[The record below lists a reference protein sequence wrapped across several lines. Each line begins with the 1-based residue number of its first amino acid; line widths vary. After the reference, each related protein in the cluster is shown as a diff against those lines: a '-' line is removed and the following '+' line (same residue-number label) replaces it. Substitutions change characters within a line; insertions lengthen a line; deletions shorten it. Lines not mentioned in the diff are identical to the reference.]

1 MSPGAPPPGGPPPD
15 AAPSGS
21 PPPGRRR
28 RPQRATPAGRKVLA
42 IVIPIIALLVIAI
55 GLWMTWGGNGSDQA
69 AQTTPTTVDV
79 LFIEGLRRSEMA
91 EILQEK
97 TGIPAADYMK
107 ATDPSVLG
115 QRLAGAKKPTSLE
128 GFLFPATYPVDPKK
142 PVTDLVNYQLD
153 TFAQRTEGISYK
165 AAKRKNLTKYDVLI
179 IASLVEREASTTK
192 ERRIIAG
199 VIENRLRARMR
210 LDIDAT
216 VQYAV
221 GSWKA
226 ELTKDD
232 LAIASPY
239 NTRKYFGLPPGP
251 ICNPGED
258 SLKAA
263 ANPIPSKYLFYVSKN
278 DGTDLHYFATTEA
291 EHIANIKRAAA
302 NGGG

>member
-1 MSPGAPPPGGPPPD
+1 MSPGTPPPGKTPR
-15 AAPSGS
+15 
-21 PPPGRRR
+21 GRRR
-28 RPQRATPAGRKVLA
+28 GPERATPAGRTVLA
-42 IVIPIIALLVIAI
+42 IVIPIIALLVIVI
-55 GLWMTWGGNGSDQA
+55 GLWMTWGGDGGGETTR
-69 AQTTPTTVDV
+69 TTPTTIDV

-107 ATDPSVLG
+107 ATDPSKLG
-115 QRLAGAKKPTSLE
+115 QRLAGTKKPTSLE
-128 GFLFPATYPVDPKK
+128 GFLFPATYPVNPKK

-153 TFAQRTEGISYK
+153 IYAQRTEGISYA

-221 GSWKA
+221 GSWQPK
-226 ELTKDD
+226 LTKDD
-232 LAIASPY
+232 LVIAS
-239 NTRKYFGLPPGP
+239 
-251 ICNPGED
+251 
-258 SLKAA
+258 
-263 ANPIPSKYLFYVSKN
+263 
-278 DGTDLHYFATTEA
+278 
-291 EHIANIKRAAA
+291 
-302 NGGG
+302 

>member
-1 MSPGAPPPGGPPPD
+1 MSPGAPPPGRT
-15 AAPSGS
+15 
-21 PPPGRRR
+21 PPGRRR
-28 RPQRATPAGRKVLA
+28 RPERATPAGRKVLA

-55 GLWMTWGGNGSDQA
+55 GLWMTWGDSGGEQP
-69 AQTTPTTVDV
+69 AQTTATTVDV
-79 LFIEGLRRSEMA
+79 LFVEGLRRSEMA

-107 ATDPSVLG
+107 ATDPSALG
-115 QRLAGAKKPTSLE
+115 QRLAGTKKPTSLE

-153 TFAQRTEGISYK
+153 TYAQRTEGISYA

-179 IASLVEREASTTK
+179 IASLVEREASTEK

-239 NTRKYFGLPPGP
+239 NSRKYPGLPPGP
-251 ICNPGED
+251 ICNPSEE
-258 SLKAA
+258 SIRAA
-263 ANPIPSKYLFYVSKN
+263 ANPVPSKYLYYVSKN
-278 DGTDLHYFATTEA
+278 DGTDLHYFSTDEA
-291 EHIANIKRAAA
+291 GHIANIKRAAA

>member
-1 MSPGAPPPGGPPPD
+1 MSPGAPPPGRT
-15 AAPSGS
+15 
-21 PPPGRRR
+21 PPGRRR
-28 RPQRATPAGRKVLA
+28 RPERATPAGRKVLA

-55 GLWMTWGGNGSDQA
+55 GLWMTWGDSGGEQP
-69 AQTTPTTVDV
+69 AQTTATTVDV
-79 LFIEGLRRSEMA
+79 LFVEGLRRSEMA

-97 TGIPAADYMK
+97 TGIPASDYMK
-107 ATDPSVLG
+107 ATDPSALG
-115 QRLAGAKKPTSLE
+115 QRLAGTKKPTSLE

-153 TFAQRTEGISYK
+153 TYAQRTEGISYA

-179 IASLVEREASTTK
+179 IASLVEREASTEK

-239 NTRKYFGLPPGP
+239 NTRKYPGLPPGP
-251 ICNPGED
+251 ICNPSEE
-258 SLKAA
+258 SIRAA
-263 ANPIPSKYLFYVSKN
+263 ANPVPSKYLYYVSKN
-278 DGTDLHYFATTEA
+278 DGTDLHYFSTDEA
-291 EHIANIKRAAA
+291 GHIANIKRAAA

>member
-1 MSPGAPPPGGPPPD
+1 MSPGAPPPGRT
-15 AAPSGS
+15 
-21 PPPGRRR
+21 PPGRRR
-28 RPQRATPAGRKVLA
+28 RPERATPAGRKVLA

-55 GLWMTWGGNGSDQA
+55 GLWMTWGDSGGEQP
-69 AQTTPTTVDV
+69 AQTTATTVDV
-79 LFIEGLRRSEMA
+79 LFVEGLRRSEMA

-107 ATDPSVLG
+107 ATDPSALG
-115 QRLAGAKKPTSLE
+115 QRLAGTKKPTSLE

-153 TFAQRTEGISYK
+153 TYAQRTEGISYA

-179 IASLVEREASTTK
+179 IASLVEREASTEK

-239 NTRKYFGLPPGP
+239 NTRKYPGLPPGP
-251 ICNPGED
+251 ICNPSEE
-258 SLKAA
+258 SIRAA
-263 ANPIPSKYLFYVSKN
+263 ANPIPSKYLYYVSKN
-278 DGTDLHYFATTEA
+278 DGTDLHYFSTNEA
-291 EHIANIKRAAA
+291 GHIANIKRAAA

>member
-1 MSPGAPPPGGPPPD
+1 VSPGAPPPGRT
-15 AAPSGS
+15 
-21 PPPGRRR
+21 PPGRRR
-28 RPQRATPAGRKVLA
+28 RPERATPAGRKVLA

-55 GLWMTWGGNGSDQA
+55 GLWMTWGDSGGEQP
-69 AQTTPTTVDV
+69 AQTTATTVDV
-79 LFIEGLRRSEMA
+79 LFVEGLRRSEMA

-107 ATDPSVLG
+107 ATDPSALG
-115 QRLAGAKKPTSLE
+115 QRLAGTKKPTSLE

-153 TFAQRTEGISYK
+153 TYAQRTEGISYA

-179 IASLVEREASTTK
+179 IASLVEREASTEK

-239 NTRKYFGLPPGP
+239 NTRKYPGLPPGP
-251 ICNPGED
+251 ICNPSEE
-258 SLKAA
+258 SIRAA
-263 ANPIPSKYLFYVSKN
+263 ANPVPSKYLYYVSKN
-278 DGTDLHYFATTEA
+278 DGTDLHYFSTNEA
-291 EHIANIKRAAA
+291 GHIANIKRAAA

>member
-1 MSPGAPPPGGPPPD
+1 MSPGAPSPAGRPP
-15 AAPSGS
+15 
-21 PPPGRRR
+21 RRR

-42 IVIPIIALLVIAI
+42 IVIPIIALLVIVI
-55 GLWMTWGGNGSDQA
+55 GLWMTWGGDGGGETT
-69 AQTTPTTVDV
+69 QTTPTTIDV

-91 EILQEK
+91 EIVQQK

-107 ATDPSVLG
+107 ATDPSALG
-115 QRLAGAKKPTSLE
+115 QRLAGTKKPTSLE

-153 TFAQRTEGISYK
+153 TFAQRTEGISYA

-179 IASLVEREASTTK
+179 IASLVEREASTSK

-221 GSWKA
+221 GSWKP

-239 NTRKYFGLPPGP
+239 NTRKYLGLPPGP

-258 SLKAA
+258 SIRAA

-278 DGTDLHYFATTEA
+278 DGTDLHYFSTTEA

>member
-1 MSPGAPPPGGPPPD
+1 MSPGAPPPGGPLPD

-42 IVIPIIALLVIAI
+42 IVIPVIALLVIVI
-55 GLWMTWGGNGSDQA
+55 GLWVTWGGNGSDQA

-91 EILQEK
+91 EILQKK

-107 ATDPSVLG
+107 ATDPSALG
-115 QRLAGAKKPTSLE
+115 QRLAGTKKPTSLE

-153 TFAQRTEGISYK
+153 TFTQRTEGISYK